1 MAEIIRIPD
10 GNAFLLRVTGQIRT
24 GDYTEI
30 ADFGVVSDL
39 GINFVRRGRQNQMFS
54 LDSIGRIVIENSG
67 NLSQGVYGVELY
79 GYYHG
84 ELWRFYLKNVFQI
97 VNENSNSD
105 SGSDSGN
112 ILTYDVTFDVNFGS
126 DGVASD
132 FVVDVKVNNESVV
145 DDDKVAN
152 ITVPTKTSDLIND
165 AGFIVGDQALSG
177 YVGFS
182 PKNDPSEV
190 TPSDLVAVSDVVSY
204 TFSNVTDGYYLWI
217 LSDKHM
223 ALYHQGVN
231 VPLYYLGT
239 KNNLHVYRSEAMGVG
254 SFFATFGVGNPNE
267 PIDVVPILYSLS
279 YTMQHISASG
289 PQTIMSTDQVTIF
302 LTADDGYS
310 LPEVVEVTNASVVSY
325 DDETGTLV
333 IGSATGNVTVTAAG
347 EAEVFSVTNN
357 LSSVTNSNDAT
368 TAAYGSAYNATLT
381 PASGYEITALL
392 VTMGGVPVSV
402 SDNTIEIA
410 SVTGDIV
417 ITAVAETAG
426 KVTVNVTSGGVAVQ
440 GALVTITIDDEEY
453 TGTTNG
459 NGTVLIVSAVGN
471 GTIKVEKE
479 GYTTYTNTIAVGTGS
494 QTTNISISEIPTFT
508 ISGECNVDGVTL
520 HIGSREVVV
529 ANGTYSV
536 SGVLAGTYDITCEG
550 YSVAP
555 SSVTVVDTDVDLD
568 ITLAGLTSLSG
579 TVTNELEAV
588 VSGATVLLQ
597 VDGESYTTTTSST
610 GEYSFVDVP
619 QGAATLSVTTSG
631 GTMSDSLT
639 LVSGTNTKDMETR
652 AALPTGYT
660 RYDWALLAGNMNNTF
675 LNFTIHSGIKV
686 VAKVK
691 SSPNNTAST
700 RCFGGQKY
708 DSSTQAIQI
717 IGIQINTNY
726 VQGFF
731 GDGFADNSSTYTTDQ
746 FNYTYDEDETHVVE
760 LSMDG
765 GLVMDGVK
773 LGDIHTKTTFSV
785 SQSVGIGN
793 FRGNTS
799 NVSAH
804 TFNGYVYWV
813 KIYENG
819 VLTHCCVPCRNA
831 SNAERIRDIKG
842 NADLSKGGSY
852 TVGND

>member
-39 GINFVRRGRQNQMFS
+39 GINFVRRGRLNQMFS

-67 NLSQGVYGVELY
+67 NLAQGVYGVELY

-152 ITVPTKTSDLIND
+152 ITVPTKTSDLTND

-182 PKNDPSEV
+182 PKNDPNEV
-190 TPSDLVAVSDVVSY
+190 TPSDLVAVSDAVSY

-217 LSDKHM
+217 LAEDHM
-223 ALYHQGVN
+223 AMYHQGVN
-231 VPLYYLGT
+231 VPMYYLGES
-239 KNNLHVYRSEAMGVG
+239 NGLHVYRSEAMGVG
-254 SFFATFGVGNPNE
+254 SFFATFGIGNPNE
-267 PIDVVPILYSLS
+267 PIDVVPILYTLS
-279 YTMQHISASG
+279 YSMQHITAEG
-289 PQTIMSTDQVTIF
+289 PQSIMSTEQATIF
-302 LTADDGYS
+302 LTADTGYT
-310 LPEVVEVTNASVVSY
+310 LPEEVTVSNASVVSY
-325 DDETGTLV
+325 DDENGTLV
-333 IGSATGNVTVTAAG
+333 IDSATGNVTVMAAG

-426 KVTVNVTSGGVAVQ
+426 KVTVNVTSGGVAVS
-440 GALVTITIDDEEY
+440 GALVTITIDGEEF

-494 QTTNISISEIPTFT
+494 QTTNISISEIPTYT

-555 SSVTVVDTDVDLD
+555 SSVTVVDADVDLD

-579 TVTNELEAV
+579 IVTNELEAV

-619 QGAATLSVTTSG
+619 QGAAILSVTTSG
-631 GTMSDSLT
+631 GTVSDNLT
-639 LVSGTNTKDMETR
+639 LVSGANTKDMETR
-652 AALPTGYT
+652 VALPTGYT
-660 RYDWALLAGNMNNTF
+660 RYDWGYFNRAGVNTFNSLTITNNTKIIVKF
-675 LNFTIHSGIKV
+675 RYDGDGRKADHLFGFAKNTAPISECRMHSGTNSLVAFFGTGETEEAIKV
-686 VAKVK
+686 SANDVSDNV
-691 SSPNNTAST
+691 THIAS
-700 RCFGGQKY
+700 
-708 DSSTQAIQI
+708 
-717 IGIQINTNY
+717 IGS
-726 VQGFF
+726 
-731 GDGFADNSSTYTTDQ
+731 DGLI
-746 FNYTYDEDETHVVE
+746 V
-760 LSMDG
+760 
-765 GLVMDGVK
+765 DGVK
-773 LGDIHTKTTFSV
+773 AADTVQGDFSYSTRFALSGV
-785 SQSVGIGN
+785 NVNNGSSVLQYK
-793 FRGNTS
+793 
-799 NVSAH
+799 
-804 TFNGYVYWV
+804 GYIYWM
-813 KIYENG
+813 KIYESG
-819 VLTHCCVPCRNA
+819 VLTHYCVPCKNT
-831 SNAERIRDIKG
+831 SNAERFRDIKT
-842 NADLSKGGSY
+842 NTDLGKGGSY